1 MHHSVSKI
9 LKDMQFFFEIKKKS
23 MQKSCNIV
31 RPSIWLSHVSTHK
44 PRKPHKI
51 RRKYF
56 LKIIIFF
63 SEKKLVINNNNGK
76 PRIGKV
82 VLITGGEAV
91 EFSGGGDDKKS
102 DGCVTENGKL
112 TSFLDETVASF
123 GEGNLSATFVLN
135 RLDFKFL
142 SPHGFCLQQ
151 GFAP

>member
-1 MHHSVSKI
+1 MY
-9 LKDMQFFFEIKKKS
+9 LA
-23 MQKSCNIV
+23 
-31 RPSIWLSHVSTHK
+31 THK

-135 RLDFKFL
+135 WLDFKFL